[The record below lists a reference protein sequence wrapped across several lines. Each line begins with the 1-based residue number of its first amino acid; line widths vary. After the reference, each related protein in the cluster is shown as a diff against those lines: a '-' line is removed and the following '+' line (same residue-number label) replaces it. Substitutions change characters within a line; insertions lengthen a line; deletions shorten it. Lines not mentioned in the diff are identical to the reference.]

1 VPIQDDTISSFKP
14 LFKGKKMTYL
24 FFYLINKI
32 DKKVSKGKRISN
44 TKEMTSRRWE
54 GAESQM
60 KSPENLSLW

>member
-1 VPIQDDTISSFKP
+1 
-14 LFKGKKMTYL
+14 
-24 FFYLINKI
+24 LINKI

-60 KSPENLSLW
+60 NSPGNLSLL